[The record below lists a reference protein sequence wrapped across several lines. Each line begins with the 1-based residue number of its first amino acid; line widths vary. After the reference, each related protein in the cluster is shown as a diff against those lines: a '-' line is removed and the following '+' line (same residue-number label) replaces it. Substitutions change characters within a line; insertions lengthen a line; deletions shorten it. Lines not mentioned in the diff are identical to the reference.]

1 MRELADDLVKPLSI
15 IYHQSWLTGE
25 VPDDWKL
32 ANVTPIHKKCGRE
45 DPGNYR
51 PVSLTSVPGKIM
63 EQFIL
68 SVITQ
73 NLQDGQGLRPSQHRF
88 RRGRSCLTNLI
99 TFYEQVTCLVD
110 AGKAV
115 DVVCL
120 DFSKAFDTVSH
131 SILLDKLAAHGLD
144 RSTLCWVRNWL
155 DGQAQRVVV
164 NGAASSWRPGTSG
177 VPQGSVLGP
186 ALFNIFIDDMDEGI
200 ESLLSKFADD
210 TNLGACVNLLEDRT
224 ALQRDLEQL
233 YGWAESNK
241 MKFNKSKCQV
251 LHFGHNNPRQ
261 HYRLGTVGLDSAQEE
276 RDLGVLVT
284 APEHE
289 PALCPGGQ
297 EGQRHPGLDQE
308 WCGQQEQGGHSSPVL
323 CTGLHG
329 QSEEMSNSSSISH
342 FLLLPLA
349 DTRQL
354 QLLHF
359 CLFLGISLAAL
370 LGNGLIISAVACGH
384 HLHTP
389 MFFFLLN
396 LALTDLGSICTT
408 VPKAMHNSLWD
419 TRTISYTGCA
429 AQLFFFLFFI
439 SAEFYLLTIMSYD
452 RYVSICKPLHYGTL
466 LGSRACAHMAAA
478 AWASAFLYSLLHTAN
493 TFSLSLC
500 HGNALGQFF
509 CEIPQ
514 ILKLSCSKS
523 YLRELGLIAIF
534 RAVLRIPSEQG
545 RHKAFSTCLPHLAV
559 VSLFLSTVMFAY
571 LKPPSIS
578 SPSLDLALSVL
589 YSVVPPALNPLIYSL
604 RNQELKAA
612 VWRLMT
618 GWFQKH

>member
-1 MRELADDLVKPLSI
+1 MRELADELAKPLSI

-32 ANVTPIHKKCGRE
+32 DNVTPIHKKGGRE

-73 NLQDGQGLRPSQHRF
+73 NLQDGQGLRRSQHRF
-88 RRGRSCLTNLI
+88 SRRRSCLTNLI

-110 AGKAV
+110 AGRAV
-115 DVVCL
+115 GVVYL

-131 SILLDKLAAHGLD
+131 STLLDKLAARGLD
-144 RSTLCWVRNWL
+144 RSPLCWVRNWL

-164 NGAASSWRPGTSG
+164 NGAASSWRPVTSG

-186 ALFNIFIDDMDEGI
+186 ALFNIFTDDMDEGI
-200 ESLLSKFADD
+200 ESLSSKFADD
-210 TNLGACVNLLEDRT
+210 TKLGACVDLLEDRM
-224 ALQRDLEQL
+224 ALQRNLEQL
-233 YGWAESNK
+233 HG
-241 MKFNKSKCQV
+241 
-251 LHFGHNNPRQ
+251 
-261 HYRLGTVGLDSAQEE
+261 LGTVWLDSAQEE
-276 RDLGVLVT
+276 RDLGVLVSSQ
-284 APEHE
+284 
-289 PALCPGGQ
+289 LNMGQ
-297 EGQRHPGLDQE
+297 HCAQVAKRANGILAWIRN
-308 WCGQQEQGGHSSPVL
+308 
-323 CTGLHG
+323 GLHG

-419 TRTISYTGCA
+419 TRHISYPGCA

-439 SAEFYLLTIMSYD
+439 SAEYFLLTVMSYD

-478 AWASAFLYSLLHTAN
+478 AWASAFLNALMHTAN
-493 TFSLSLC
+493 TFSLPLC
-500 HGNALGQFF
+500 HCNVLGQFF

-523 YLRELGLIAIF
+523 HLRELCLIAVSASLLFGCFVFIVFSYVQIF

-545 RHKAFSTCLPHLAV
+545 RHKVFSTCLPHLAV
-559 VSLFLSTVMFAY
+559 VSLFISTGTFSY

-612 VWRLMT
+612 VWRLMI
-618 GWFQKH
+618 GWFQEH